1 MKGGQYDMS
10 KIKSKQSSQ
19 ISLSKTQLKPKT
31 VRTIHSRGRPLFYTN
46 LEINENKRNGIVS
59 SAAQVVPFT
68 DKREK

>member
-1 MKGGQYDMS
+1 MS

-31 VRTIHSRGRPLFYTN
+31 VRRTIHSKGWPLFYTN
-46 LEINENKRNGIVS
+46 LEINQNKRNGIVS
-59 SAAQVVPFT
+59 SDAQAVPFT